1 MIFINYGNLILPT
14 AQQYT
19 ILTIFYHDAP
29 KIGSPRHEGKLLI
42 PRNSDLDKTPTT
54 TTNKNGTETKTDNC
68 KGAGRGENPGERKQ
82 AESNSS
88 SRSTLEELSG
98 KSLEKNLFLTQAL
111 LKRRR
116 NTSKP
121 LTPGPHRQFNSATGL
136 ASSLARANGL
146 SQRRTKQTR

>member
-19 ILTIFYHDAP
+19 ISTQFYLVAP

-42 PRNSDLDKTPTT
+42 PRKIVLDNTPTT
-54 TTNKNGTETKTDNC
+54 TTNKNGTEIKTDNY
-68 KGAGRGENPGERKQ
+68 KGAGRGENPGEKKQ
-82 AESNSS
+82 AESSSS
-88 SRSTLEELSG
+88 SRSTQEELSG

-111 LKRRR
+111 LRRRR

-121 LTPGPHRQFNSATGL
+121 LTPGPHRQFNSAIGL

-146 SQRRTKQTR
+146 SQRRTKRTR